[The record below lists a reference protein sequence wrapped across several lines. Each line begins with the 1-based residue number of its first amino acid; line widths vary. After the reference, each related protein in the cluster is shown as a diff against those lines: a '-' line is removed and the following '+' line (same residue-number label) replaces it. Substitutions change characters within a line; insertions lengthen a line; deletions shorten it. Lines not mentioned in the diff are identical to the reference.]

1 MQKQLG
7 RIGTVRHRYAGPQ
20 VRDSGEIQID
30 LPPVPSGS
38 CVVRESQFCLSTTA
52 SPPALKQTATPGN
65 SNVINSRSAPLV
77 LPEKEASVLSSA
89 GIAALDEPATT
100 LETYREYDM
109 RETPDISEI
118 ITMPSVAWQAW
129 RAYRTHSR
137 ERESTIQMLALSCV
151 LRPGDVGLRY
161 TTPLP
166 KVGVCIGAPDAQG
179 SHDMEYSLYLE
190 PSTGGMRARGMHVL
204 RWVQHEWTTRCMPI
218 VRRGV
223 AVGRRW
229 WILLIAQIYKAN
241 SGQPQEPESDA
252 IIRLL
257 KTQRLQPW

>member
-7 RIGTVRHRYAGPQ
+7 RIGTVRHRYAEPQ
-20 VRDSGEIQID
+20 AHDSGGIRLD
-30 LPPVPSGS
+30 VPSGP
-38 CVVRESQFCLSTTA
+38 CVARKSQVCISTPA
-52 SPPALKQTATPGN
+52 GPPALKRTATPEKH
-65 SNVINSRSAPLV
+65 NVVNSRSAPLA
-77 LPEKEASVLSSA
+77 LPEKEASVLSTA
-89 GIAALDEPATT
+89 GIAAIDEPATT

-109 RETPDISEI
+109 GETQDISEI
-118 ITMPSVAWQAW
+118 MTMPSVAWQAW

-151 LRPGDVGLRY
+151 LRPGDVELRY

-166 KVGVCIGAPDAQG
+166 KVGVCVGAPDTQG
-179 SHDMEYSLYLE
+179 SHDMEFSLYLA
-190 PSTGGMRARGMHVL
+190 PSTGGMRARGTQVL
-204 RWVQHEWTTRCMPI
+204 RWLRHEWTTSCMPL

-223 AVGRRW
+223 AAGRRW

-241 SGQPQEPESDA
+241 SGQQQEAESDA